1 MKLEVA
7 VTDISPSRKE
17 LTIEVPAE
25 QVKAEYEK
33 AYEAYSRHV
42 KVPGFRPGRV
52 PRSVI
57 RQRFSKDLR
66 GEVLSNLVPHA
77 LSHAVSDHQI
87 RAIGEPEIDPE
98 QITLAEDAPLRFTAG
113 FEVIPDFELK
123 DYKGL
128 NLTRR
133 VVKVTDENIAQM
145 IEYWRDSAAEFVPV
159 EDRPSQLGDIVSVNL
174 VGKYVEPA
182 EEEDLQTD
190 DLQIELGADGVQ
202 AEFNDNLT
210 GVRSGDTREFR
221 VVYPADFSSK
231 GLAGKTLD
239 FTASVVAV
247 RIKELPELDDELAK
261 QFGPYEG
268 VEDMRGKIRERLEQD
283 SANRTEERLNNDLV
297 SAILADYN
305 FEIPAKL
312 FQKQREARSQNF
324 IHRLINSGLP
334 MEQLMKVDVKKEL
347 KRIEHLVGR
356 ELRSS
361 MIFERV
367 GEAEGVQVTEEEIQQ
382 EIARRAAA
390 AGISPAEMTD
400 RLTKDDALS
409 SIETSLFYDKTLKQ
423 ILATAVVTEQEVTAE
438 EAAEYDERA
447 NSIGEDTET
456 TDDEAP
462 ATEGAPAE

>member
-1 MKLEVA
+1 LKLEVA